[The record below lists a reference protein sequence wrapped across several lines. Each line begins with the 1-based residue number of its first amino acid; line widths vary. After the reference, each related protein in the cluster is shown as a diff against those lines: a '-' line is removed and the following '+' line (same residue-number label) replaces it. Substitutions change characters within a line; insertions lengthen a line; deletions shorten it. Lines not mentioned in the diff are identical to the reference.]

1 MHLRSRKDKTRT
13 KNFFSFR
20 PLIWN
25 FQHGFFFMRD
35 VIMWYKLDLPRH
47 VSIISCSSCVQLLI
61 DETNRSVVNLMG
73 INNGSPFLFL
83 LETSYD
89 EEGKSG
95 KFQQRKTEKIADE
108 VSLFVTFIVLLS
120 LHKRSLNIIF
130 MSHALSLNIF
140 VKRKKSSRS
149 SQAKEKK
156 ETCQIKISI
165 INSLVFIYY
174 AFKRVRGSACRLF
187 LYIYFIGHG
196 MFFLHY
202 PIASALSSY
211 IYMWIRF
218 ELPGIN
224 VL

>member
-1 MHLRSRKDKTRT
+1 
-13 KNFFSFR
+13 
-20 PLIWN
+20 
-25 FQHGFFFMRD
+25 MR
-35 VIMWYKLDLPRH
+35 YKLDLPRH
-47 VSIISCSSCVQLLI
+47 VSIISCSSSVQLLI
-61 DETNRSVVNLMG
+61 DETKRSVVNLMG

-89 EEGKSG
+89 EEGKLG

-108 VSLFVTFIVLLS
+108 VSLFVKFILLLS

-165 INSLVFIYY
+165 TGSPFPNSLALQLCSVAGEQQSTAVFSIYT
-174 AFKRVRGSACRLF
+174 CL
-187 LYIYFIGHG
+187 
-196 MFFLHY
+196 
-202 PIASALSSY
+202 
-211 IYMWIRF
+211 
-218 ELPGIN
+218 N
-224 VL
+224 

>member
-1 MHLRSRKDKTRT
+1 M
-13 KNFFSFR
+13 
-20 PLIWN
+20 
-25 FQHGFFFMRD
+25 
-35 VIMWYKLDLPRH
+35 
-47 VSIISCSSCVQLLI
+47 QLLI

-89 EEGKSG
+89 EEGKLG

-108 VSLFVTFIVLLS
+108 VSLFVKFILLLS

-156 ETCQIKISI
+156 
-165 INSLVFIYY
+165 
-174 AFKRVRGSACRLF
+174 KRHVKQKYL
-187 LYIYFIGHG
+187 
-196 MFFLHY
+196 
-202 PIASALSSY
+202 
-211 IYMWIRF
+211 
-218 ELPGIN
+218 
-224 VL
+224 

>member
-1 MHLRSRKDKTRT
+1 
-13 KNFFSFR
+13 
-20 PLIWN
+20 
-25 FQHGFFFMRD
+25 
-35 VIMWYKLDLPRH
+35 
-47 VSIISCSSCVQLLI
+47 
-61 DETNRSVVNLMG
+61 MG
-73 INNGSPFLFL
+73 INNVPPFLFL

-89 EEGKSG
+89 EEGKFG
-95 KFQQRKTEKIADE
+95 NFQLRKTEKIAGE
-108 VSLFVTFIVLLS
+108 VSLFVKFILLLS

-174 AFKRVRGSACRLF
+174 TFKRVRGSACRLF

-202 PIASALSSY
+202 QIASALSSD
-211 IYMWIRF
+211 IYM
-218 ELPGIN
+218 
-224 VL
+224 

>member
-25 FQHGFFFMRD
+25 FQRGFFFMRD

-89 EEGKSG
+89 EEGKLG

-108 VSLFVTFIVLLS
+108 VSLFVKFILLLS
-120 LHKRSLNIIF
+120 F
-130 MSHALSLNIF
+130 
-140 VKRKKSSRS
+140 KRKKSSRS

-156 ETCQIKISI
+156 GTCQIKISI
-165 INSLVFIYY
+165 INNLVFIYY
-174 AFKRVRGSACRLF
+174 TFQK
-187 LYIYFIGHG
+187 I
-196 MFFLHY
+196 
-202 PIASALSSY
+202 
-211 IYMWIRF
+211 
-218 ELPGIN
+218 IN
-224 VL
+224 NS